1 MAQLL
6 AQVPQ
11 QIINGLTLGSVYA
24 LIALGYS
31 MVYGIL
37 QLLNFAHG
45 DVYMVGAFIGFGVL
59 SVLVPESTPLLPAM
73 LTILLMLVAAM
84 LGCGFLGVAIE
95 WFAYRPLRN
104 APRIAPLISA
114 LGMSI
119 LLENAVQ
126 LTLTAQFRVY
136 RTETLLPIS
145 AGIDLGPAHL
155 SAVRALVIGAAI
167 LMMLGLAYLV
177 NRTRL
182 GRAMRAVALDREA
195 AAMMGVDVDGVIVLT
210 FFIGSA
216 LAGASG
222 VLTGLVFT
230 RVWHTMGFTA
240 GLKGFTSA
248 VIGGIGN
255 IPGAMLGGMLIG
267 LLEAFATGFI
277 SSTFKDVIVFIVLIL
292 FLLVR
297 PRGLLGAT
305 IAQKV

>member
-11 QIINGLTLGSVYA
+11 QVINGLTLGAVYA

-45 DVYMVGAFIGFGVL
+45 DVYMVGAFIGFGVF
-59 SVLVPESTPLLPAM
+59 SVLVPVSTPLIPAV
-73 LTILLMLVAAM
+73 LTILVMLAAAM

-114 LGMSI
+114 LGVSI

-126 LTLTAQFRVY
+126 LTLTAQYRIY
-136 RTETLLPIS
+136 RTETLIPPT
-145 AGIDLGPAHL
+145 AGVDLGPAHL

-167 LMMLGLAYLV
+167 LMMLGLAWLV
-177 NRTRL
+177 SRTRL

-195 AAMMGVDVDGVIVLT
+195 AAMMGVDVDRVIVAT

-216 LAGASG
+216 LAGAGG

-230 RVWHTMGFTA
+230 RVWHLMGFTA
-240 GLKGFTSA
+240 GLKGFTAA

-255 IPGAMLGGMLIG
+255 IPGAMLGGLLIG
-267 LLEAFATGFI
+267 LLEAFAAGFI
-277 SSTFKDVIVFIVLIL
+277 SSTFTDVIVFGVLIL
-292 FLLVR
+292 FLLIR
-297 PRGLLGAT
+297 PSGLLGAT
-305 IAQKV
+305 AAQKV

>member
-1 MAQLL
+1 MEAFFNQL
-6 AQVPQ
+6 PQ
-11 QIINGLTLGSVYA
+11 QLVNGLTLGSVYA

-59 SVLVPESTPLLPAM
+59 SALLPESTPLLPTI
-73 LTILLMLVAAM
+73 LIILLMLAAAM
-84 LGCGFLGVAIE
+84 LGCVFLGVAIE

-136 RTETLLPIS
+136 RTETLIPLT
-145 AGIDLGPAHL
+145 AGVDLGPAHL

-167 LMMLGLAYLV
+167 LMMFGLAYLV
-177 NRTRL
+177 SRTRL

-195 AAMMGVDVDGVIVLT
+195 AAMMGVDVDRVIVLT

-216 LAGASG
+216 LAGAAG
-222 VLTGLVFT
+222 VLISLAFT
-230 RVWHTMGFTA
+230 QVWHLMGFTA
-240 GLKGFTSA
+240 GLKGF
-248 VIGGIGN
+248 
-255 IPGAMLGGMLIG
+255 
-267 LLEAFATGFI
+267 
-277 SSTFKDVIVFIVLIL
+277 
-292 FLLVR
+292 
-297 PRGLLGAT
+297 
-305 IAQKV
+305 

>member
-11 QIINGLTLGSVYA
+11 QIINGLTLGAVYA

-45 DVYMVGAFIGFGVL
+45 DVYMVGAFIGYGVL
-59 SVLVPESTPLLPAM
+59 AVLVPASTPLLPAL
-73 LTILLMLVAAM
+73 LTILLMLAAAM
-84 LGCGFLGVAIE
+84 IGCGFLGVAIE

-136 RTETLLPIS
+136 RTETLIPLS
-145 AGIDLGPAHL
+145 AGVDLGPAHL

-177 NRTRL
+177 SRTRL

-195 AAMMGVDVDGVIVLT
+195 AAMMGVDVDRVIVMT

-216 LAGASG
+216 LAGAGG

-240 GLKGFTSA
+240 GLKGFSSA

-267 LLEAFATGFI
+267 LLEAFAAGFI
-277 SSTFKDVIVFIVLIL
+277 SSTFRDVIVFAVLIL
-292 FLLVR
+292 FLLIR
-297 PRGLLGAT
+297 PSGLLGAT
-305 IAQKV
+305 AAQKV

>member
-1 MAQLL
+1 
-6 AQVPQ
+6 
-11 QIINGLTLGSVYA
+11 
-24 LIALGYS
+24 
-31 MVYGIL
+31 
-37 QLLNFAHG
+37 
-45 DVYMVGAFIGFGVL
+45 MVGAFIGYGVL
-59 SVLVPESTPLLPAM
+59 AVLVPATTPLLPAL
-73 LTILLMLVAAM
+73 LTILLMLAAAM
-84 LGCGFLGVAIE
+84 IGCGFLGVAIE

-136 RTETLLPIS
+136 RTETLIPLT
-145 AGIDLGPAHL
+145 AGVDLGPAHL

-167 LMMLGLAYLV
+167 LMMIGLAYLV
-177 NRTRL
+177 SRTRL

-195 AAMMGVDVDGVIVLT
+195 AAMMGVDVDRVIVMT

-240 GLKGFTSA
+240 GLKGFTAA

-267 LLEAFATGFI
+267 LLEAFAAGFI
-277 SSTFKDVIVFIVLIL
+277 SSTFKDVIVFGVLIL
-292 FLLVR
+292 FLLIR
-297 PRGLLGAT
+297 PSGLLGA
-305 IAQKV
+305 INAQKV